1 MDEEEKDIE
10 LDKEGLDDS
19 VIAEEHANDTVKKLR
34 EQLKQVETKA
44 KEYLDGW
51 QRAQADFANLRRRD
65 EEAKSEFVKFA
76 NLSFVLELIPV
87 LDSFNLALAHGNKDV
102 KPVYDQFF
110 SILKQ
115 NGLEELDPM
124 DETFDPKY
132 HEAIGVVPTDE
143 PEKNHKILEVI
154 QKGYILSG
162 KIIRPAKVKIGEYHG

>member
-143 PEKNHKILEVI
+143 PEKDHKILEVI
-154 QKGYILSG
+154 QKGYILVG